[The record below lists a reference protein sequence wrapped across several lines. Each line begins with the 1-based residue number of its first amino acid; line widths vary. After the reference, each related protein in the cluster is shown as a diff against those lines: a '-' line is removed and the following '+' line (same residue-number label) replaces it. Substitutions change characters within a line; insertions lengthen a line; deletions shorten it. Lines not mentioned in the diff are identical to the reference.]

1 MLEFVLQAAEAMFP
15 IIALVAL
22 GSFLSRAGWFDAVSG
37 ALIARLVTVISL
49 PCSIFIGLTQNFTAE
64 KLAAL
69 LPDTVLPVAS
79 MLLAMVVGGAAA
91 RFLDIRPGRRGA
103 FQVNYF
109 ISNTMFIGLPMST
122 QLFGEVSVPYVMMYY
137 MGSTVFT
144 QTVAVL
150 LIERAGTAAPAAHSA
165 AGWIKDL
172 ITKPPILGVIAAMS
186 MLFLDV
192 RPPQLFMSFARYMS
206 GCVTPLALMYCG
218 FVVWEIGLKNIR
230 LERGI
235 PAMLFIRLIAAP
247 AVCAAMCYL
256 AGIDGLCRNVFIVEA
271 ALPVVTQI
279 TVMAGAYGADEEYAA
294 SGSLLSMLGIFI
306 TMPVLMMI
314 LT

>member
-22 GSFLSRAGWFDAVSG
+22 GSLLSRAGWFDAVSG

-91 RFLDIRPGRRGA
+91 RFLDIRQGRRGA

-294 SGSLLSMLGIFI
+294 SGSLLSMLGIFV

>member
-1 MLEFVLQAAEAMFP
+1 MGHIGWMTGSEKKFISRFVVN
-15 IIALVAL
+15 VAVPL
-22 GSFLSRAGWFDAVSG
+22 NCITGVLNNLDKSDISRMGS
-37 ALIARLVTVISL
+37 
-49 PCSIFIGLTQNFTAE
+49 
-64 KLAAL
+64 
-69 LPDTVLPVAS
+69 
-79 MLLAMVVGGAAA
+79 MVVVPVVTILLCLAISMAAA
-91 RFLDIRPGRRGA
+91 RAMQLPKRQFGVFVA
-103 FQVNYF
+103 MAF

-144 QTVAVL
+144 QTVAV

-294 SGSLLSMLGIFI
+294 SGSLLSMLGIFV

>member
-1 MLEFVLQAAEAMFP
+1 MQLPKRQFGVFVAM
-15 IIALVAL
+15 A
-22 GSFLSRAGWFDAVSG
+22 
-37 ALIARLVTVISL
+37 
-49 PCSIFIGLTQNFTAE
+49 
-64 KLAAL
+64 
-69 LPDTVLPVAS
+69 
-79 MLLAMVVGGAAA
+79 
-91 RFLDIRPGRRGA
+91 
-103 FQVNYF
+103 F

-294 SGSLLSMLGIFI
+294 SGSLLSMLGIFV

>member
-1 MLEFVLQAAEAMFP
+1 MSEF
-15 IIALVAL
+15 IN
-22 GSFLSRAGWFDAVSG
+22 AVS
-37 ALIARLVTVISL
+37 AVFLIFSMMAVGYLMGHIGWMTGSEKKFISRFVVNVAVPL
-49 PCSIFIGLTQNFTAE
+49 NCITG
-64 KLAAL
+64 
-69 LPDTVLPVAS
+69 VLNNLDKS
-79 MLLAMVVGGAAA
+79 DISRMGSMVVVPVVTILLCLAISMAAA
-91 RFLDIRPGRRGA
+91 RAMQLPKRQFGVFVA
-103 FQVNYF
+103 MAF

-165 AGWIKDL
+165 VGWIKDL

-294 SGSLLSMLGIFI
+294 SGSLLSMLGIFV